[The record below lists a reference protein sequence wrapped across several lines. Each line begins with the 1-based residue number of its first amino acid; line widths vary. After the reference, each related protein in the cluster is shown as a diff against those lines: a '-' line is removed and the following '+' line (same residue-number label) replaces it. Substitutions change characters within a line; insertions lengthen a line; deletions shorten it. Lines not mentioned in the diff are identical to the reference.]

1 MQMTPLFAALLA
13 IMFVVLSVRVVRLRR
28 RLKVSLGDGGERELL
43 RAIRVHSN
51 FAEYVPMGLVL
62 LYLVEQQRMSSFLV
76 FGLGAMLLLG
86 RLAHAYG
93 LSQEKINFRFR
104 VGGMA
109 LTFGM
114 LALAALTLL
123 GNWFYALLA

>member
-1 MQMTPLFAALLA
+1 
-13 IMFVVLSVRVVRLRR
+13 
-28 RLKVSLGDGGERELL
+28 
-43 RAIRVHSN
+43 
-51 FAEYVPMGLVL
+51 
-62 LYLVEQQRMSSFLV
+62 
-76 FGLGAMLLLG
+76 MLLVG

-123 GNWFYALLA
+123 GNWFYALMA